1 MSDDGFRPVDILVF
15 NVTRRDCRDT
25 DSAVQS
31 ASAPSPPDR
40 HASAAAASADEPPEP
55 PHDVLAED
63 GVADDDNAIERQANP
78 FQDDG
83 SEASQAIPLSTER
96 KK

>member
-40 HASAAAASADEPPEP
+40 HASAAAASADEPPES
-55 PHDVLAED
+55 PHAVLAED
-63 GVADDDNAIERQANP
+63 GAADDDNGIERQENP

-83 SEASQAIPLSTER
+83 SEESQAIPLSTEW